1 MLQPHRSTLTSPYVR
16 TISAAALLAM
26 LCIFTGSAGASP
38 LVYQPVNP
46 SFGGS
51 PLNASGLL
59 NEAQAQNNYTAPLRK
74 LSTADRLA
82 TFQQNLQNAILS
94 RVSST
99 VLSTIVG
106 VDGGLVP
113 GTVTTQDYIITVVDN
128 GGLVTVTTTDRTTG
142 QTSTFEIGSTTDP

>member
-1 MLQPHRSTLTSPYVR
+1 MTSNDVQ
-16 TISAAALLAM
+16 TTSAAALLAL
-26 LCIFTGSAGASP
+26 LCIFTGGSSASP

-46 SFGGS
+46 SFGGN
-51 PLNASGLL
+51 PLNANGLL
-59 NEAQAQNNYTAPLRK
+59 NEAQAQNNYTAPVRK
-74 LSTADRLA
+74 LSPADRLA

-113 GTVTTQDYIITVVDN
+113 GTVTTQDYIITVVQN
-128 GGLVTVTTTDRTTG
+128 GGLVSVTTTDRTTG

>member
-1 MLQPHRSTLTSPYVR
+1 MTSNDVQ
-16 TISAAALLAM
+16 TTSAAALLAF
-26 LCIFTGSAGASP
+26 LCIFTGGSSASP

-46 SFGGS
+46 SFGGN
-51 PLNASGLL
+51 PLNANGLL
-59 NEAQAQNNYTAPLRK
+59 NEAQAQNNYTAPVRK
-74 LSTADRLA
+74 LSPADRLA

-113 GTVTTQDYIITVVDN
+113 GTVTTQDYIITVVQN
-128 GGLVTVTTTDRTTG
+128 GGLVSVTTTDRTTG

>member
-1 MLQPHRSTLTSPYVR
+1 MQTT
-16 TISAAALLAM
+16 SAAAVLAV
-26 LCIFTGSAGASP
+26 LCIFSGGSSAAP

-59 NEAQAQNNYTAPLRK
+59 NEAQAQNNYTAPVRK